1 MKRFEKLAVL
11 KNVGSSW
18 SSLGANILVGVFL
31 SPYIVHRLGDE
42 AYGVWV
48 LIFSLTGYYGL
59 FDLGIRSSIVRYV
72 AKYSATEE
80 QERLTRLI
88 NTAVFSYGAIGIL
101 ALVLT
106 ITGAFYMHSIFHI
119 SESMRGIARLL
130 FLMVGTALSV
140 GFPMGV
146 FGGILEGLQRF
157 YVVNCV
163 SIVSTLLRAS
173 LIVITLRHGGGL
185 LSIALVTVSMPLIA
199 GVVNATVVLHLL
211 PLSFSIKYADRDSFR
226 RIANYSSTT
235 FVIMVAWR
243 LRFKTDAVVIGTF
256 LSSAAITYFTFGARL
271 IDYAIEVVGGMA
283 QIITPLSSRSS
294 ASGDILQLRKI
305 FVAGN
310 RACALIIFPIAAML
324 FVLGKSIIGV
334 WVGQRYVTTS
344 YHVLLIL
351 LVPSTLMLAQAGS
364 ARTLLGMAKHRT
376 IAFVTLMEGI
386 ANVILSIILVRRFG
400 VLGDAAGTAIPLLC
414 TTLWFLPRHMCRVLD
429 LRVRTYIREAF
440 LLPLTLTMPLIVV
453 LLLLRKWFIAHTYF
467 QLALQLAIGSSVYA
481 TGLLW
486 AIWSRKAWSV
496 RGIYVADDA
505 QEASMELAE
514 SHQHNEA

>member
-1 MKRFEKLAVL
+1 
-11 KNVGSSW
+11 
-18 SSLGANILVGVFL
+18 
-31 SPYIVHRLGDE
+31 
-42 AYGVWV
+42 
-48 LIFSLTGYYGL
+48 
-59 FDLGIRSSIVRYV
+59 
-72 AKYSATEE
+72 
-80 QERLTRLI
+80 
-88 NTAVFSYGAIGIL
+88 
-101 ALVLT
+101 
-106 ITGAFYMHSIFHI
+106 
-119 SESMRGIARLL
+119 
-130 FLMVGTALSV
+130 
-140 GFPMGV
+140 
-146 FGGILEGLQRF
+146 
-157 YVVNCV
+157 
-163 SIVSTLLRAS
+163 
-173 LIVITLRHGGGL
+173 
-185 LSIALVTVSMPLIA
+185 
-199 GVVNATVVLHLL
+199 
-211 PLSFSIKYADRDSFR
+211 
-226 RIANYSSTT
+226 
-235 FVIMVAWR
+235 
-243 LRFKTDAVVIGTF
+243 
-256 LSSAAITYFTFGARL
+256 
-271 IDYAIEVVGGMA
+271 MA